1 MEIPMTDDSMNVQ
14 ALLGKSADADFLR
27 EMIGF
32 AAQRLMDLEVGGLT
46 GAAYGEKNPERLA
59 QRNGYRERDWE
70 TRAGTVE
77 LRIPKLRK
85 GSYFPGFL
93 EPRRLAEKA
102 LTAVVQE
109 AYIQGIS
116 TRSVDDLVKAMGM
129 SGISKSQVSRL
140 CQEIDERVKAFLDRP
155 IEGDWPYIWID
166 ATYLKVRQAGRI
178 VSVAV
183 TIAVGVNSDG
193 RREVLGMAIGASE
206 AETFWTDFL
215 RGLARRGLRGVKLVI
230 SDAHEGIKAAVSR
243 VFSATW
249 QRCRVHFSRNA
260 LAHAGRSGR
269 RVVSAF
275 IATAFAQ
282 ETPDAAKTQ
291 WRKVADQL
299 RPTVPK
305 LAKLMDTAEQD
316 VLAYMSFPTQHRTKL
331 HSTNPLERLNGEI
344 KRRTDVVGIFP
355 NEDAIT
361 RLVGA
366 ILLEQNDE
374 WAVQRARYITLESVA
389 QLSDDPLVTLP
400 PMAA

>member
-1 MEIPMTDDSMNVQ
+1 MTDEMM
-14 ALLGKSADADFLR
+14 ALRGLMEKSADADLLR

-32 AAQRLMDLEVGGLT
+32 AAERLMELEVGGLT
-46 GAAYGEKNPERLA
+46 GAAHGEKSAERLV
-59 QRNGYRERDWE
+59 QRNGYRDRDWQ

-93 EPRRLAEKA
+93 EPRRMAEKA
-102 LTAVVQE
+102 LTAVIQE

-116 TRSVDDLVKAMGM
+116 TRSVDDLVQAMG
-129 SGISKSQVSRL
+129 GTGVSKSQVSRL
-140 CQEIDERVKAFLDRP
+140 CQEIDERVGAFLARP
-155 IEGDWPYIWID
+155 IEGEWPYLWID
-166 ATYLKVRQAGRI
+166 ATYVKVRQDGRI

-183 TIAVGVNSDG
+183 IVAVGVNVDG
-193 RREVLGMAIGASE
+193 RREVLGMDVGPSE

-215 RGLARRGLRGVKLVI
+215 RKLARRGLRGVKLVI
-230 SDAHEGIKAAVSR
+230 SDAHEGIKASVAKVMN
-243 VFSATW
+243 ATW
-249 QRCRVHFSRNA
+249 QRCRVHFMRNV

-282 ETPDAAKTQ
+282 DDAEAARQQ
-291 WRKVADQL
+291 WRRVADQL
-299 RPTVPK
+299 RPKVPK
-305 LAKLMDTAEQD
+305 LAALMDEAEPD
-316 VLAYMSFPTQHRTKL
+316 VLAYMGFPTQHRVKL

-344 KRRTDVVGIFP
+344 KRRTEVVGIFP
-355 NEDAIT
+355 NEAAIT

-374 WAVQRARYITLESVA
+374 WAVQRSRYITLESIA
-389 QLSDDPLVTLP
+389 PIGDDPLVSLPTL
-400 PMAA
+400 AA

>member
-1 MEIPMTDDSMNVQ
+1 MTTDMMNLQ
-14 ALLGKSADADFLR
+14 ALVGKSADGDFLR

-32 AAQRLMDLEVGGLT
+32 AAQRLMELEVGGLT
-46 GAAYGEKNPERLA
+46 GAAFGEKDVDRLA
-59 QRNGYRERDWE
+59 QRNGYRDRDWE

-93 EPRRLAEKA
+93 EPRRMAEKA
-102 LTAVVQE
+102 LTAVIQE

-140 CQEIDERVKAFLDRP
+140 CEEIDGRVKAFLDRP
-155 IEGDWPYIWID
+155 IEGDWPYLWID
-166 ATYLKVRQAGRI
+166 ATYIKVRQ
-178 VSVAV
+178 VAV

-193 RREVLGMAIGASE
+193 RREVLGMAIGHSE
-206 AETFWTDFL
+206 AEVFWTDFL
-215 RGLARRGLRGVKLVI
+215 RSLARRGLRGVKLVI
-230 SDAHEGIKAAVSR
+230 SDSHEGIKASVSK

-249 QRCRVHFSRNA
+249 QRCRVHFMRNA
-260 LAHAGRSGR
+260 LAHAGKSGR

-282 ETPDAAKTQ
+282 ETPEAAKAQ
-291 WRKVADQL
+291 WRSVADQL
-299 RPTVPK
+299 RSSVPK
-305 LAKLMDTAEQD
+305 LSALMDSAEED
-316 VLAYMSFPTQHRTKL
+316 VLAYMTFPAQHRTKL
-331 HSTNPLERLNGEI
+331 HSNNPIERLNGEI

-355 NEDAIT
+355 NEAAII

-374 WAVQRARYITLESVA
+374 WAVQRARYMTLESVA
-389 QLSDDPLVTLP
+389 QLSDNHTITLP
-400 PMAA
+400 AMAA

>member
-1 MEIPMTDDSMNVQ
+1 MTDDTMNLQ
-14 ALLGKSADADFLR
+14 ALVGKSADADFLR

-32 AAQRLMDLEVGGLT
+32 AAQRLMDLEVGSLT
-46 GAAYGEKNPERLA
+46 GAGYGEKSSDRLA

-77 LRIPKLRK
+77 LRIPKLRT
-85 GSYFPGFL
+85 GSYFPAFL

-129 SGISKSQVSRL
+129 SGITKSQVSRL
-140 CQEIDERVKAFLDRP
+140 CEEIDVRVKAFLDRP
-155 IEGDWPYIWID
+155 IEGDWPYVWVD

-183 TIAVGVNSDG
+183 TIAVGVNGDG

-206 AETFWTDFL
+206 AKTFWTDFL
-215 RGLARRGLRGVKLVI
+215 RSLARRGLRGVKLVI

-249 QRCRVHFSRNA
+249 QRCRVHFARNA
-260 LAHAGRSGR
+260 MAHAGKSGR

-275 IATAFAQ
+275 IATAYAQ
-282 ETPDAAKTQ
+282 ETPEAARNQ

-299 RPTVPK
+299 RPSVPK
-305 LAKLMDTAEQD
+305 LARMMDTAEED
-316 VLAYMSFPTQHRTKL
+316 VLAYMSFPPQHRTKL

-344 KRRTDVVGIFP
+344 KRRTGVVGIFP

-366 ILLEQNDE
+366 LLLEQNDE
-374 WAVQRARYITLESVA
+374 WAVQRGRYMTLESVA
-389 QLSDDPLVTLP
+389 QLSDDPTVSLP
-400 PMAA
+400 AMAA